1 MKQNAHLFIVASFS
15 AQSEMGNY
23 MACKRSE
30 MSTYIRQNGID
41 LLFVSETWLSAQG
54 DKAKIVELSQS
65 GLLTISL
72 PRQSRLRING
82 IAAMYKSNR
91 GCNITLKTNLDFTH
105 TSFEVV
111 LALISLSRCTLHFI
125 CLYSQPTHRRNS
137 FSDTMF
143 T

>member
-1 MKQNAHLFIVASFS
+1 MAPFG
-15 AQSEMGNY
+15 AQSEIGND

-54 DKAKIVELSQS
+54 DKAKIFELSQS

-72 PRQSRLRING
+72 PRQSRLRVSG

-91 GCNITLKTNLDFTH
+91 GCNITHKTNLDSTH

-111 LALISLSRCTLHFI
+111 QALISL
-125 CLYSQPTHRRNS
+125 
-137 FSDTMF
+137 
-143 T
+143 